1 MEEIWQP
8 KFLRDAIIKL
18 IPLAETDF
26 DKLFEVASDPL
37 IWEQHPSNVRYKKN
51 VFQQFFKDALACKS
65 AFLIIDKATDT
76 IIGSTRYYDYKS
88 ENQSIAIGFTFLAR
102 KFWGGIHN
110 KLAKK
115 LLIDYAFHKVNTIY
129 FYIGSTNIRSQIAI
143 AKIGAKKIREFS
155 VETNNQK
162 QITFEFAIQKEDW
175 ES

>member
-1 MEEIWQP
+1 MEEIWQHELL
-8 KFLRDAIIKL
+8 KDAIIKL

-37 IWEQHPSNVRYKKN
+37 IWEQHPSNDRYQKD
-51 VFQQFFKDALACKS
+51 VFQLFFKDAIASKS
-65 AFLIIDKATDT
+65 GFLIIDNATDS
-76 IIGSTRYYDYKS
+76 IIGSTRYYNYNP

-110 KLAKK
+110 KSAKK
-115 LLIDYAFHKVNTIY
+115 LLIDYAFQKVDTI
-129 FYIGSTNIRSQIAI
+129 FFHIGSTNFRSQIAT

-162 QITFEFAIQKEDW
+162 QITFEFAIQKKDW
-175 ES
+175 KF